1 MENSL
6 CVVWMTV
13 AFVSLNDRGRKQQ
26 QGNSNQ
32 TSWHFEIDSEKS
44 TRGKKSR
51 SRLVST
57 TFIPYTATNEAI
69 VSMSQ

>member
-32 TSWHFEIDSEKS
+32 TSWHFGIDSEISLK
-44 TRGKKSR
+44 
-51 SRLVST
+51 
-57 TFIPYTATNEAI
+57 N
-69 VSMSQ
+69 